1 MAVFA
6 SRGLLPTA
14 SNATAIISDARMARA
29 AAKCSRL
36 CAAKKSATMTRTP
49 AGRADRRREDH
60 VCDGTRRAL
69 QMSRTAPVRVRN
81 GRVLLAMGGTI
92 AAPCLDHRRVDCEGP
107 LSLKQATEPR
117 KNWRSSRLDRASYWI
132 RIPRAA
138 EGARSTNHNPRPG
151 SSRSDSRFRAAG
163 LDATACCAGC
173 RESSGTGRE
182 LCPRWLRRMDGRGV
196 YRMCQIIP
204 S

>member
-60 VCDGTRRAL
+60 VCEGTRRAL

-92 AAPCLDHRRVDCEGP
+92 AAPL
-107 LSLKQATEPR
+107 
-117 KNWRSSRLDRASYWI
+117 
-132 RIPRAA
+132 
-138 EGARSTNHNPRPG
+138 PG
-151 SSRSDSRFRAAG
+151 SSP
-163 LDATACCAGC
+163 
-173 RESSGTGRE
+173 GR
-182 LCPRWLRRMDGRGV
+182 LRRSAVAEASNGAAKELAQQPIGPRIVLDQDSTG
-196 YRMCQIIP
+196 C
-204 S
+204 